1 MANLKNIMTP
11 IMQNNTINPELFEQ
25 TGFSGLVIYKP
36 RVFTD
41 ERGYFFESFK
51 QKLWR
56 DNGFDLSFVQDN
68 QSFSTRGTL
77 RGLHFQTGEHAQTKL
92 VRVTMGQAQ
101 VVVVDLRQ
109 SEPTFGQHF
118 SVVLDDQS
126 QYQLLVPRGFA
137 HGFLVLSQHCMYQYK
152 VDNYWDKESEGGLN
166 IFDES
171 LEGVWQLSREQISA
185 NDRDKNWPTLA
196 NLPSTF

>member
-1 MANLKNIMTP
+1 
-11 IMQNNTINPELFEQ
+11 MQNNIINPELFEQ
-25 TGFSGLVIYKP
+25 TGFSGLVVYKP

-51 QKLWR
+51 QKLWH
-56 DNGFDLSFVQDN
+56 DNGFDLNFVQDN

-77 RGLHFQTGEHAQTKL
+77 RGLHFQTDEHAQTKL
-92 VRVTMGQAQ
+92 VRVAMGQAQ

-126 QYQLLVPRGFA
+126 QHQLLVPKGFA
-137 HGFLVLSQHCMYQYK
+137 HGFLVLSEHCMYQYK
-152 VDNYWDKESEGGLN
+152 VDNYWNKESEGGLN
-166 IFDES
+166 IFDKS

-185 NDRDKNWPTLA
+185 NDRDKNWPILA
-196 NLPSTF
+196 DLPSTF

>member
-1 MANLKNIMTP
+1 MENSSNITIP
-11 IMQNNTINPELFEQ
+11 NMQNNIINPELFEQ
-25 TGFSGLVIYKP
+25 TGFSGLVVYKP

-56 DNGFDLSFVQDN
+56 DNGFDLNFVQDN
-68 QSFSTRGTL
+68 QSFSTRSTL

-92 VRVTMGQAQ
+92 VRVAMGQAQ

-109 SEPTFGQHF
+109 SESTFGQHF
-118 SVVLDDQS
+118 SAVLDDQS
-126 QYQLLVPRGFA
+126 QHQLLVPKGFA
-137 HGFLVLSQHCMYQYK
+137 HGFLVLSEYCMYQYK
-152 VDNYWDKESEGGLN
+152 VDNYWNKESEGGLN

-171 LEGVWQLSREQISA
+171 LEGVWLVSREQISA

-196 NLPSTF
+196 DLPVTF

>member
-1 MANLKNIMTP
+1 
-11 IMQNNTINPELFEQ
+11 MQNNIINLELFEQ
-25 TGFSGLVIYKP
+25 TGFSGLVVYKP

-56 DNGFDLSFVQDN
+56 DNGFDLNFVQDN
-68 QSFSTRGTL
+68 QSFSTRSTL

-92 VRVTMGQAQ
+92 VRVAMGQAQ

-118 SVVLDDQS
+118 SVVLDAQS
-126 QYQLLVPRGFA
+126 QHQLLVPKGFA
-137 HGFLVLSQHCMYQYK
+137 HGFLVLSEQCMYQYK
-152 VDNYWDKESEGGLN
+152 VNNYWNKESEGGLN

-171 LEGVWQLSREQISA
+171 LDGVWLVSREQISA

-196 NLPSTF
+196 DLSVTF